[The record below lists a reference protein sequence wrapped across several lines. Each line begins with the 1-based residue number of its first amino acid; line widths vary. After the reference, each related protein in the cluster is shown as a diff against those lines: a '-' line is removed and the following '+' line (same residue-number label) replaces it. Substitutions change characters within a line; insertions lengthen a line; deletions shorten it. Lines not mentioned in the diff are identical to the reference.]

1 MTRRLKSLDDGRSL
15 LLVTETL
22 FLVIPVTY
30 TTSDKRAGNL
40 LVRLFSFYGFDTK
53 LNVHI
58 AGNYDINELWYEYE
72 GKKKVARQAAVGSP
86 MAVEA

>member
-1 MTRRLKSLDDGRSL
+1 MTRRLKSLEGGQSL

-22 FLVIPVTY
+22 ILVIPVTCI
-30 TTSDKRAGNL
+30 TSDKRVGNL
-40 LVRLFSFYGFDTK
+40 LVWVFLSYGFDAK

-72 GKKKVARQAAVGSP
+72 GKKKAAREAAAGSP